1 MICGAT
7 AYPMVPRGY
16 VMKQRLTP
24 AFVLKAKAAPGADRT
39 IYWDD
44 LAGVGLMVTKR
55 GARSFVVQYR
65 ANGDCRR
72 VTLDAV
78 LSLDEARRAA
88 RGILGEV
95 AQGGDPGREERA
107 ATAANEA

>member
-1 MICGAT
+1 
-7 AYPMVPRGY
+7 
-16 VMKQRLTP
+16 
-24 AFVLKAKAAPGADRT
+24 
-39 IYWDD
+39 
-44 LAGVGLMVTKR
+44 MVTKR

-65 ANGDCRR
+65 ANGDSRR

-95 AQGGDPGREERA
+95 AKGGDPVAAERA
-107 ATAANEA
+107 ARAAKEDTLSKIAARYLASRAGRGLRSLARERRSSSV